1 MQTRH
6 TTLQLLQASEGLG
19 SDARSWFMEKGKM
32 GPSYGSFE
40 NKISLQPRK
49 HLKK

>member
-32 GPSYGSFE
+32 GPSYDRHILKIKYHYSQE
-40 NKISLQPRK
+40 NI
-49 HLKK
+49 